1 MAAVDSVSIWER
13 ARWRALAHLIACAA
27 AGVLAGVAWAALSP
41 RAHYRIGEDLRA
53 MLSEREHAEIIG
65 GDAAFAIIVGVF
77 GIGIGILTWIWF
89 HRRGWLVVALG
100 VVGPLMLAVVAWQ
113 TGELIGGSGLPERL
127 AVAMPGDLVRMDLEL
142 HSRSALAAASF
153 GAITPIMLLA
163 AFLPERFVDGAG
175 ARDRGR

>member
-1 MAAVDSVSIWER
+1 MPPVDPVAIWER

-41 RAHYRIGEDLRA
+41 RAHYRIDDDLRA
-53 MLSEREHAEIIG
+53 TLSEREHAEIIG
-65 GDAAFAIIVGVF
+65 GDAAFTIIVGLF
-77 GIGIGILTWIWF
+77 GIAIGILTWIWF

-100 VVGPLMLAVVAWQ
+100 VVGPLALAIVAWQ
-113 TGELIGGSGLPERL
+113 TGELIGGSGLNERL

-142 HSRSALAAASF
+142 HSLSALAAAPF

-163 AFLPERFVDGAG
+163 AFLPERLVDGAG
-175 ARDRGR
+175 AREKAR